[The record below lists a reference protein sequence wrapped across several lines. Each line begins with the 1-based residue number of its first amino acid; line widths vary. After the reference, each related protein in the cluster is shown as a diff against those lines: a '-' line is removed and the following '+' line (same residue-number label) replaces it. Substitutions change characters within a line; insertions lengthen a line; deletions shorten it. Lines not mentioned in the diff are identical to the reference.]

1 MCGVVTSLLDAWIC
15 AREDEVEGKAVGHS
29 VMGVIVVVVDVAMV
43 WA

>member
-15 AREDEVEGKAVGHS
+15 ARDDEVEGKAVGHA
-29 VMGVIVVVVDVAMV
+29 VMGIVVIVVDVAMV